1 MTEITQRIAA
11 IALTAG
17 LILLI
22 LELVRRRRLMER
34 YAILWLFSAA
44 VLLLLAA
51 WKGLLTTIAVG
62 VGIHYPPSLLF
73 AAAFAAEL
81 LLLLH
86 FSLAVSSL
94 TDQNKIL
101 AQRVGLLQH
110 RLDEQE
116 QRLAGIEAGTTSAA
130 RDAPSVSR
138 DPARPPQA
146 AESPAQTEL
155 SRVR

>member
-1 MTEITQRIAA
+1 MTNTSQRIIAV
-11 IALTAG
+11 ALTAG

-22 LELVRRRRLMER
+22 LELVRRKRLMER
-34 YAILWLFSAA
+34 YALVWLFSAA
-44 VLLLLAA
+44 VLLVLAA
-51 WKGLLTTIAVG
+51 WKGLLTTISFR
-62 VGIHYPPSLLF
+62 VGIDYPPSLLF

-110 RLDEQE
+110 RLEEQE
-116 QRLAGIEAGTTSAA
+116 RRLAEIDNRSGTGLP
-130 RDAPSVSR
+130 DR
-138 DPARPPQA
+138 DPAS
-146 AESPAQTEL
+146 ETDL

>member
-1 MTEITQRIAA
+1 MTDTAQRIIA

-22 LELVRRRRLMER
+22 LELVRRKRLMER
-34 YAILWLFSAA
+34 YALLWLFSAA

-51 WKGLLTTIAVG
+51 WKGLLTTVAFK

-73 AAAFAAEL
+73 AAAFGAEL

-110 RLDEQE
+110 RLEEHE
-116 QRLAGIEAGTTSAA
+116 QRLAAIDRHAEGDPPEDPD
-130 RDAPSVSR
+130 RPSR
-138 DPARPPQA
+138 
-146 AESPAQTEL
+146 TEL